1 MNAVRIVPTRL
12 PTEIPRLIP
21 RPTPEGP
28 AQTSVDSVVH
38 DTVLQEVRP
47 TWIDAVGSLTAKF
60 MPITEMEADPL
71 VGWFCVG
78 KYVMIGPSK
87 LNAFTSVPI
96 AFAMLITA
104 V

>member
-1 MNAVRIVPTRL
+1 
-12 PTEIPRLIP
+12 
-21 RPTPEGP
+21 
-28 AQTSVDSVVH
+28 VDSVVH

-78 KYVMIGPSK
+78 K
-87 LNAFTSVPI
+87 
-96 AFAMLITA
+96 
-104 V
+104 